1 MKNTRSHDIT
11 PPGELTGRAK
21 MLTEVGITPV
31 WDVCCKEWKTHEHD
45 ESCSISYPLMAH
57 VPIETWAFPLPCLT
71 TEAIDNYHPRFHGNS
86 ANFDASFCLF
96 LLGMLLFPVFSV
108 MVAGSKASLD
118 HFGCWSLM
126 LNHF

>member
-1 MKNTRSHDIT
+1 
-11 PPGELTGRAK
+11 
-21 MLTEVGITPV
+21 
-31 WDVCCKEWKTHEHD
+31 
-45 ESCSISYPLMAH
+45 MAH

-126 LNHF
+126 LNHFRRSNFQVFEGNHYQGCSKPLQDKDW